1 MKKLIAAT
9 VIALSAVSAHAESF
23 DFERQFGTPELFST
37 LVTDGIATRSGGSS
51 GSPVFAH
58 ERAFGA
64 VELYPTL
71 ISEQI
76 DYNVNLDSRALEP
89 FHYWV
94 NVWNT
99 DVEIGG

>member
-9 VIALSAVSAHAESF
+9 VVALSAVSANADSF

-37 LVTDGIATRSGGSS
+37 LVTDGIAAGGGGSA

-58 ERAFGA
+58 ERAFGT

-71 ISEQI
+71 VSEQI
-76 DYNVNLDSRALEP
+76 DYNVNVDSSALEP

-94 NVWNT
+94 DVWNT
-99 DVEIGG
+99 SVEIGG